1 MKFSHRIWQALDE
14 RLCLSSFSYPIPK
27 NGNNLGYCLGGITL
41 FGFIILVTTGIYLA
55 QFYRPEVAAANS
67 SVRLMNAGFTGFIRG
82 IHYWAAQAV
91 FISIVLHLS
100 RIYIT
105 GSYKKPREFNWFVGT
120 ALFAI
125 AIGFIFSGTVLKWD
139 QEAYEAF
146 RHNIEIANLL
156 GSIGG
161 WFASA
166 FTEVFHI
173 LDRMYIIHVT
183 ILPLIFV
190 LVFFEHAFLI
200 KKLGVSQWPADG
212 EKVQQEGT
220 LPFTSHMKKITFLG
234 VILFVILAVL
244 SIISPPPIG
253 PEPIE
258 GIEVTKPPWMFLALY
273 SIENILGLSS
283 LFYVSILFFALLAV
297 VPFVDM
303 RPERYPR
310 KRKLMIA
317 ALIIVMVIFISLILM
332 AAFTA
337 PKAHIG

>member
-1 MKFSHRIWQALDE
+1 MKLSQKVWQVLNE
-14 RLCLSSFSYPIPK
+14 RLGLDAFSYPIPK

-55 QFYRPEVAAANS
+55 QFYRPEITAANGSVMLMS
-67 SVRLMNAGFTGFIRG
+67 SGFTGFIRG

-105 GSYKKPREFNWFVGT
+105 GSYKKPREFNWLVGV

-146 RHNIEIANLL
+146 RHNIAIANLL
-156 GSIGG
+156 GGIGG

-173 LDRMYIIHVT
+173 LDRMYIIHIT

-190 LVFFEHAFLI
+190 LMFATHAFLI
-200 KKLGVSQWPADG
+200 KKLGVSVWPA
-212 EKVQQEGT
+212 ERENVQQEST
-220 LPFTSHMKKITFLG
+220 LTFTSHLKKVTLLG
-234 VILFVILAVL
+234 LILLGIFAVL
-244 SIISPPPIG
+244 SAVSPPQLG

-258 GIEVTKPPWMFLALY
+258 GIEVTKPPWMFLGLY
-273 SIENILGLSS
+273 AIENIFGLSG
-283 LFYVSILFFALLAV
+283 LFYVPVLIFVALAA

-303 RPERYPR
+303 RPERDPR

-317 ALIIVMVIFISLILM
+317 ALIIVMALLISLILM